1 MYASVA
7 RLRTEVREQ
16 IEKHGFD
23 VQWGVFILRRIR
35 RDRDEN
41 LLLDDLFDS

>member
-1 MYASVA
+1 MYSSVA

-23 VQWGVFILRRIR
+23 RQSGIFILRRIR

-41 LLLDDLFDS
+41 RLLDGLFDS